1 MDYISTTEAQR
12 EEMLATIGVASVSD
26 LFSDIPAAH
35 RFPELA
41 VPPGQSEWEVWT
53 EMRRL
58 AARNQ
63 DLDHYP
69 CFLGAG
75 AYRHFVPSTIGHLV
89 SRGEFLTSYTPYQ
102 PEVAQGTLQSIYEFQ
117 SLVCE
122 LTGMDV
128 ANSAMY
134 DGATALAEAALMA
147 CRWTKRERVL
157 IADTVHPFSQNVLA
171 TYFHG
176 QDLTIEAVPAWAP
189 AAAGGEA
196 LQRRTDLASALD
208 DRTACIIIQ
217 QPNFLGWLEAVDG
230 AG

>member
-1 MDYISTTEAQR
+1 
-12 EEMLATIGVASVSD
+12 MLAAIGVASIAD

-35 RFPELA
+35 RFPELD
-41 VPPGQSEWEVWT
+41 VPPGQSEWEAWT

-75 AYRHFVPSTIGHLV
+75 AYRHFVPGTIGHLV

-102 PEVAQGTLQSIYEFQ
+102 PEVAQGTLQAIYEFQ

-134 DGATALAEAALMA
+134 DGATAPGRSGAHGVPLDEARARADRRYGASVLAERARHLFPWP
-147 CRWTKRERVL
+147 R
-157 IADTVHPFSQNVLA
+157 P
-171 TYFHG
+171 
-176 QDLTIEAVPAWAP
+176 
-189 AAAGGEA
+189 
-196 LQRRTDLASALD
+196 D
-208 DRTACIIIQ
+208 D
-217 QPNFLGWLEAVDG
+217 
-230 AG
+230 